1 MDDLTATMS
10 IATVIFFLCVVIAY
24 FCGWFA
30 HTASKRYQ
38 TMKEELE
45 LAKELLDVLE
55 DFVIDVEGYFGFSE
69 TDDMEPED
77 DIAYFI
83 GEYCRAKRLIKKG
96 KGTDQ

>member
-55 DFVIDVEGYFGFSE
+55 DFVIDVVLGFSKQ
-69 TDDMEPED
+69 THGPD
-77 DIAYFI
+77 AYF
-83 GEYCRAKRLIKKG
+83 GEYCRA
-96 KGTDQ
+96 